1 MSYQL
6 SISWGKKHI
15 PNIYVFNSFGHYHA
29 FFWFKKKNSQSTI
42 ENAGIKKERA
52 SAKMQ
57 RPRLFIHRKH
67 DRLVSVINNILWS
80 KHIEKQWLRHY
91 AVHSLAKDHRPYSIV
106 VYINTCCIHTIC
118 RPPPVRYYNWT
129 NSYTVAQF

>member
-1 MSYQL
+1 MPYPL
-6 SISWGKKHI
+6 SISWGKNISQISTYLI
-15 PNIYVFNSFGHYHA
+15 PLVTITR
-29 FFWFKKKNSQSTI
+29 FFIKKKNSQSTI

>member
-1 MSYQL
+1 MPYPL
-6 SISWGKKHI
+6 SISWGKNISQISTYLI
-15 PNIYVFNSFGHYHA
+15 PLVTITR
-29 FFWFKKKNSQSTI
+29 FFIKKKNSQSTI
-42 ENAGIKKERA
+42 ENAGIKKGRA

-106 VYINTCCIHTIC
+106 VYIKTCCIHTIC